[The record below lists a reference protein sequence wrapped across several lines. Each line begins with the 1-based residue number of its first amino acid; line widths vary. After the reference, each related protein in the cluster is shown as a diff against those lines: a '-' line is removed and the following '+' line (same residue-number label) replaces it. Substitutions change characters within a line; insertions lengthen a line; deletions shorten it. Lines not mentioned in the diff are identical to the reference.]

1 MRPTLG
7 NTFLYYL
14 GAFNSD
20 IATIIQTMGGDTL
33 PNAYEIGIKV
43 ENILIQ
49 GGKSAPRPPIP
60 FFPNFLNHQPS
71 MAPIHITS
79 TSQSLSLVLQASTSS
94 NGIDE
99 VKEMMQSMMLNTNKI
114 LQSQEKKLEDSFFVM
129 QR

>member
-1 MRPTLG
+1 
-7 NTFLYYL
+7 
-14 GAFNSD
+14 
-20 IATIIQTMGGDTL
+20 
-33 PNAYEIGIKV
+33 
-43 ENILIQ
+43 
-49 GGKSAPRPPIP
+49 
-60 FFPNFLNHQPS
+60 

-129 QR
+129 QKVSNKVVILER